1 MVKQFILNTIL
12 NFVRTYKIYLVIAI
26 SSIIAIF
33 TFYGAYNIFHKE
45 TIKEQPKTP
54 IQTQIQ
60 RVNSSTSTKTTFGYV
75 PKATINGVK
84 EETDVEAV
92 VEQPKVTVKVNGK
105 DHKFDLKQTE
115 TQKFQD
121 GKVVMEQK
129 SEVVFDVKVPKKH
142 ELNVYA
148 QEEFRAGKFHTQV
161 GVDKQNGK
169 FHYGAKYDFNDK
181 EPSYYVRYDLVKMT
195 TN

>member
-1 MVKQFILNTIL
+1 M
-12 NFVRTYKIYLVIAI
+12 
-26 SSIIAIF
+26 
-33 TFYGAYNIFHKE
+33 YNIFHKE
-45 TIKEQPKTP
+45 TIEEHPKTA

-60 RVNSSTSTKTTFGYV
+60 RVNSSTTTKTTFGYV

-129 SEVVFDVKVPKKH
+129 SEVVFDVKVP
-142 ELNVYA
+142 
-148 QEEFRAGKFHTQV
+148 
-161 GVDKQNGK
+161 
-169 FHYGAKYDFNDK
+169 
-181 EPSYYVRYDLVKMT
+181 
-195 TN
+195 

>member
-1 MVKQFILNTIL
+1 MVKQFISNTIL

-33 TFYGAYNIFHKE
+33 TFYGAYNIFHRE
-45 TIKEQPKTP
+45 TIVEQPKTSVQEP
-54 IQTQIQ
+54 IQ
-60 RVNSSTSTKTTFGYV
+60 RVKSSTSTKTTFSYV

-129 SEVVFDVKVPKKH
+129 SEVVFDVKVPK
-142 ELNVYA
+142 NM
-148 QEEFRAGKFHTQV
+148 
-161 GVDKQNGK
+161 N
-169 FHYGAKYDFNDK
+169 
-181 EPSYYVRYDLVKMT
+181 
-195 TN
+195 